1 MEEKHVKAVVSDD
14 EFRAYVQLAQAGDR
28 DAIEWMIQ
36 FYADDIQKACR
47 YIRMPQE
54 DAMQSILADFIAE
67 LKKTKKNF

>member
-1 MEEKHVKAVVSDD
+1 M
-14 EFRAYVQLAQAGDR
+14 QLAQAGDR

-47 YIRMPQE
+47 YIRMPRE